1 MTSSAI
7 EIEARSMVRSSS
19 REDPT
24 GLRGP
29 TSTSSWRSSSRED
42 PPVGAHDGAHTD
54 EGALDEDAHDDA
66 EPSSI
71 AISKQTAIR
80 ILREVREHVR
90 EQAMCTQRGGPP
102 GIEQPSRRGTN
113 ACTARRMRDSHG
125 ASRSMP
131 KFSRLETVEAKP

>member
-1 MTSSAI
+1 
-7 EIEARSMVRSSS
+7 MVRSSS

-66 EPSSI
+66 ELSSI

-90 EQAMCTQRGGPP
+90 EQAMGTQRGGPP

>member
-1 MTSSAI
+1 MTISAI
-7 EIEARSMVRSSS
+7 EVEARSMAKLSS

-29 TSTSSWRSSSRED
+29 SSTSSCRSSTHED
-42 PPVGAHDGAHTD
+42 PPVGAHNGAQTD
-54 EGALDEDAHDDA
+54 EGALEDDAHDDA

-71 AISKQTAIR
+71 AISKQMAIR

-90 EQAMCTQRGGPP
+90 ERAMGTQRGGPP
-102 GIEQPSRRGTN
+102 GIEQPSRRGTD
-113 ACTARRMRDSHG
+113 ACKARRMRDSHG